1 MAKHV
6 KPAGG
11 FELAAWFFM
20 RISGLLLVFLALWA
34 TYLSPTF

>member
-20 RISGLLLVFLALWA
+20 RISGWCLSSWPWA